1 MFFLVNN
8 QPNTSQLIAACK
20 RGERAAQ
27 IKVYENYSKVMY
39 NTSLRIVK
47 NTFDAEDIMQESFI
61 TAFSK
66 LQDLKDNQTF
76 GAWLKRIVV
85 NNSLSFLRQQQ
96 IDVELDQVLYK
107 IEDENADTNLE
118 KYSEVK
124 FEQLSRAMES
134 LKHSYQLALNLH
146 YIEGYDYEDMCNILN
161 ISYANCRTLI
171 SRAKS
176 SLRKKLEVHL

>member
-1 MFFLVNN
+1 MATN
-8 QPNTSQLIAACK
+8 QPNTSQLISACK

-27 IKVYENYSKVMY
+27 IKVYENYSKAMY

-107 IEDENADTNLE
+107 IEDENADTNME
-118 KYSEVK
+118 EYSEVK

-134 LKHSYQLALNLH
+134 LKNSYQLALNLH
-146 YIEGYDYEDMCNILN
+146 YIEGYDYEDMCEILN
-161 ISYANCRTLI
+161 ISYTNCRTLV

-176 SLRKKLEVHL
+176 SLKKKLELQY

>member
-1 MFFLVNN
+1 MATN

-27 IKVYENYSKVMY
+27 IKVYENYSKAMY

-176 SLRKKLEVHL
+176 SLKKKLEVHL

>member
-1 MFFLVNN
+1 MANN

-39 NTSLRIVK
+39 NTSLRMVK

-176 SLRKKLEVHL
+176 SLKKKLEVHL